1 MGKSRPSRHV
11 SHIPPRSMQR
21 FPNYSTRG
29 LFLALALLVACVS
42 NVQAQTTAPLDPCI
56 GRLGRAELMET
67 TATNTYFSFFEPGEA
82 TVQVYVEGAVRQ
94 PGLYEVGVGTDLG
107 RVLAL
112 AGGPNYGTR
121 DSNRDRKVEVR
132 LFRPNA
138 GLAPIYATTLEDT
151 ATNPDVYPDLCEGDT
166 MLIDVVESKRF
177 GWQEIGIIAGGLSA
191 IAFIVRALSGN

>member
-1 MGKSRPSRHV
+1 
-11 SHIPPRSMQR
+11 MQR
-21 FPNYSTRG
+21 LLDHSTRG
-29 LFLALALLVACVS
+29 FFLALVLLVACAPHVH
-42 NVQAQTTAPLDPCI
+42 AQTTAPLDPCI

-67 TATNTYFSFFEPGEA
+67 TASNTYFSFFLPGEA
-82 TVQVYVEGAVRQ
+82 TVQVYVEGAVHQ

-112 AGGPNYGTR
+112 SGGPRYDMR
-121 DSNRDRKVEVR
+121 ASNRDRKVEIR

-177 GWQEIGIIAGGLSA
+177 GWQEIGIIAGGVSA
-191 IAFIVRALSGN
+191 VAFVIRALSGN

>member
-1 MGKSRPSRHV
+1 
-11 SHIPPRSMQR
+11 MQR

-29 LFLALALLVACVS
+29 FFLALVLLVAGVPHIE
-42 NVQAQTTAPLDPCI
+42 AQTTAPLDPCI

-67 TATNTYFSFFEPGEA
+67 TATNTYFSFFVPGEA
-82 TVQVYVEGAVRQ
+82 TVQVHVEGAVQQ
-94 PGLYEVGVGTDLG
+94 PGLYEVGVGTDIG
-107 RVLAL
+107 RLLAL